1 VIIDTEGMPES
12 SLAGFSVGITAD
24 RRWEEQAEL
33 LRRRDATVLHGA
45 TIRTLPM
52 GPADQLRAVTEQLI
66 LDPPDLVIA
75 NTGIGIRAWF
85 AAADSWGIGEA
96 LLGAIGSARIFARGP
111 KASAAIHQMGLDVEA
126 KAQTERMEEVIE
138 LAVAAGVNGQLV
150 AFQRHGDDSPSAV
163 TALRDAGAKVIE
175 VPVYRWILPDD
186 LEPAQRLIE
195 ATLDGRLQAVTFTSA
210 PAVRNLFLIAQDM
223 GREDALRAAFG
234 AQVVAVAVGP
244 VCAAA
249 AEEHGIRKAVV
260 PEKFRIGPMIRTLTE
275 ELVAHG
281 RRSTLCGVPV
291 TVQGRVAQF
300 GPTSIS
306 LSEREAGVL
315 TALLNAAPRVV
326 SRPELLGRLWDST
339 TDAHVVE
346 VTIGRLRKRLAA
358 VGDGSL
364 AAGIVAVHGRGY
376 AVRV

>member
-1 VIIDTEGMPES
+1 MSEVT
-12 SLAGFSVGITAD
+12 LAGFSVGITAD

-33 LRRRDATVLHGA
+33 LRRREATVLHGA

-52 GPADQLRAVTEQLI
+52 GPADELRAVTEQLI

-96 LLGAIGSARIFARGP
+96 LSGAIGSSRIFARGP
-111 KASAAIHQMGLDVEA
+111 KASAAIHQIGLDVEA
-126 KAQTERMEEVIE
+126 KAPTERMEEVIE
-138 LAVAAGVNGQLV
+138 LAIAAGVAGQLV

-163 TALRDAGAKVIE
+163 AALRDAGATVIE

-195 ATLDGRLQAVTFTSA
+195 ATLDGSLHAVTFTSA
-210 PAVRNLFLIAQDM
+210 PAVRNLFLIAEDM
-223 GREDALRAAFG
+223 GRDNDLRLAFDQ
-234 AQVVAVAVGP
+234 QVAAVAVGP

-249 AEEHGIRKAVV
+249 AEEHGIRKPVV
-260 PEKFRIGPMIRTLTE
+260 PEKFRIGPMIRTLTD
-275 ELVAHG
+275 ELIAHG
-281 RRSTLCGVPV
+281 RRSTICGVPV
-291 TVQGRVAQF
+291 TVQGRIAQF
-300 GPTSIS
+300 GPAALS

-315 TALLNAAPRVV
+315 TALLHVAPKVV
-326 SRPELLGRLWDST
+326 SRAELLGRLWDST
-339 TDAHVVE
+339 TDPHVVE
-346 VTIGRLRKRLAA
+346 VTVGRLRKRLSQ

-376 AVRV
+376 AVRI